1 MDLKQNTYWF
11 WIFTKHKNVFPDIE
25 MKFPSKLLFIGLC
38 IKVNNYK
45 AIKLLLLQDLTFYI
59 LW

>member
-1 MDLKQNTYWF
+1 
-11 WIFTKHKNVFPDIE
+11 